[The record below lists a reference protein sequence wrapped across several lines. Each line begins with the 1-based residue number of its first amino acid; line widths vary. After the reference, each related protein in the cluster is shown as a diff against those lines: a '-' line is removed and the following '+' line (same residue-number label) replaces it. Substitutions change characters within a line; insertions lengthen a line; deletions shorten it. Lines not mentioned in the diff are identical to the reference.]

1 MDIRQIP
8 DCLAALSGLSW
19 VPGWVSQKVILCGA
33 AAVGLLVLSLLLRG
47 AQKVIT
53 LLIAAALV
61 AGGGWLVQDAWPRY
75 RGVLPPE
82 LSAELENLASRALQA
97 PQSKA
102 AWASIQ
108 REWSQLQ
115 AEPRAK
121 LAAGGEGARKAV
133 AARLDAKIADLRR
146 EGNKPAADELT
157 HLRDKLQ
164 P

>member
-1 MDIRQIP
+1 MEILQTP
-8 DCLAALSGLSW
+8 DYLAALSGLSW
-19 VPGWVSQKVILCGA
+19 VPEWVSQKVVLCGVA
-33 AAVGLLVLSLLLRG
+33 AIGLLVLSLLLRG

-53 LLIAAALV
+53 LLISAALV
-61 AGGGWLVQDAWPRY
+61 VGGGLLIQDAWPRY

-82 LSAELENLASRALQA
+82 LSAELESLANRALQA

-108 REWSQLQ
+108 REWSQLKE
-115 AEPRAK
+115 EPRAK
-121 LAAGGEGARKAV
+121 LTAGGDAARKAV
-133 AARLDAKIADLRR
+133 AARLDAKIAELRR